1 MIKSGNLPK
10 NIQQSQHLITGKAAA
25 TVENGVKLVDIQYL
39 DIHSIL
45 SSYKE
50 LVIWA
55 WLTPS
60 NL

>member
-10 NIQQSQHLITGKAAA
+10 NIQQSQNLIMGKVAA

-45 SSYKE
+45 PSYKE

-55 WLTPS
+55 WLTP
-60 NL
+60 L

>member
-10 NIQQSQHLITGKAAA
+10 NIQQSQHLITGKVAAA
-25 TVENGVKLVDIQYL
+25 VENGVKLVAIQYL

-55 WLTPS
+55 WLTP
-60 NL
+60 L